1 MTDIE
6 YVEVPRAVVQRV
18 RDYIDAATDEAGV
31 LSAPEVDNILAAL
44 DWALA

>member
-1 MTDIE
+1 MTDVE
-6 YVEVPRAVVQRV
+6 YVQVARWAVERV
-18 RDYIDAATDEAGV
+18 RDYIDASSDDAMF

>member
-1 MTDIE
+1 MTDVE

-18 RDYIDAATDEAGV
+18 RDYIDASDDDAMF
-31 LSAPEVDNILAAL
+31 LSAPEVDNSLAAL